1 MGLFSNVH
9 IYSASLA
16 LKRCHKRL
24 RRYFKNSLKKHVK
37 LCVTSMLLFS
47 VSALATVQYETANQ
61 RNYTVTQGLSQSTVY
76 KIIEDKQGFIWLATQ
91 RGIDRFD
98 GYQFIGFGQNDD
110 LSKGLPAS
118 FVNDIEI
125 DKSSDNIWVATLNG
139 LTLLDVKTSAF
150 TPFTLLNKDSQH
162 DKVVNAVHSANNEI
176 TWVGTQQGLYK
187 RKGNGEFE
195 WQHYA
200 EDEISIAD
208 IEQLNNGHLILATN
222 LGLKLYDP
230 DNGEW
235 RTLVKS
241 NTSFTSLLV
250 DSETNIWAGT
260 SGSGLFHIDGGSIT
274 NESIEESMTESIKV
288 QQFSNEEGLADS
300 IVNDIKQFNDGSIWV
315 ATTNGISIF
324 PKATQFD
331 IIDHSTVSQK
341 NDNLTSMI
349 QSLLQNKDGFIFY
362 GTLSTGFF
370 VIDPK
375 SVLFSRMIVDN
386 KKVTYA
392 VALENDK
399 SMWVAGEEGLF
410 NVDEHQQVVGPIKH
424 SSTKMQKDGNK
435 VTSLIYSTKSQ
446 SLWAGSRKGLSKLNP
461 NTRELEALAYDNFF
475 IYTIN
480 EDESGNLWLGTR
492 GNGLIKYDP
501 VNNKS
506 LARWDMPLVLRT
518 VEASDKKIWVAS
530 INGLYLID
538 PNTNALTQYTSD
550 VNDPTSLP
558 FDVVTWISELG
569 RNDYI
574 VGTQSKGLARMYFSE
589 DDSRPYFKPL
599 FTNSRISS
607 LSIGAVIKGV
617 NNHYWVSTT
626 EGLARVNADF
636 SEIMYFDEN
645 DGANASGYFVGGFD
659 TNSEGQIFLAGA
671 EGLTYFHPEQIEVD
685 QNFPALY
692 FTKLGA
698 LGENDN
704 AMQVLIPTE
713 LKGADRTFVIPDLKH
728 DNLALNVEFAALEF
742 GNPTTIAYRYKLEG
756 FHNSWQQSDSNMRS
770 ISFTNLDSGQY
781 ELKVKSNNRYGKW
794 NEDYVSLKFNVLAP
808 WWHNPWAIL
817 LFTLAL
823 LLILYSLYR
832 WRTYSLHLT
841 SLKLT
846 RMVEAQT
853 KDLEAANQ
861 KLKTLLNLD
870 PLTNAYN
877 RRGFKELASKEFSKY
892 ERYKTVFSILLIDID
907 DFKRIN
913 DGHGHDIGDQGLVF
927 VTQQL
932 SSTLRSHDILA
943 RWGGEEFI
951 VLLPETDRQKA
962 ADTAEKLRLSIANAK
977 LAIPLAMIDLTVSIG
992 VAEISGFNTIEA
1004 CIKKADER
1012 LYQAKHAGRNR
1023 IVY

>member
-1 MGLFSNVH
+1 MGLF
-9 IYSASLA
+9 IYIYIYRALLV
-16 LKRCHKRL
+16 LKRLNRCL
-24 RRYFKNSLKKHVK
+24 RSYFQNSLKKHGK
-37 LCVTSMLLFS
+37 LCLTSMLLFS
-47 VSALATVQYETANQ
+47 FSALATVPLQTPNQ

-76 KIIEDKQGFIWLATQ
+76 KIIEDRQGFIWLATQ

-98 GYQFIGFGQNDD
+98 GYQFISFGQNDD
-110 LSKGLPAS
+110 ASKGLPAS

-139 LTLLDVKTSAF
+139 LTLLDVKTSTF
-150 TPFTLLNKDSQH
+150 SPFTLLNKDSQH
-162 DKVVNAVHSANNEI
+162 DKVVNAVHSANSGI

-195 WQHYA
+195 SQHYA
-200 EDEISIAD
+200 EDEVSIAD
-208 IEQLNNGHLILATN
+208 IEQLNSGHLILATN
-222 LGLKLYDP
+222 LGLKLFDP
-230 DNGEW
+230 DTGEW
-235 RTLVKS
+235 QTLVES
-241 NTSFTSLLV
+241 NTFFTSVLI
-250 DSETNIWAGT
+250 DSEGNIWAGT
-260 SGSGLFHIDGGSIT
+260 SGSGLFHIDGGSMT
-274 NESIEESMTESIKV
+274 NESIEESMTDSIKL

-300 IVNDIKQFNDGSIWV
+300 IVNDIKQFSDGSIWV

-331 IIDHSTVSQK
+331 MIDHSTVNQK
-341 NDNLTSMI
+341 NDNQTSMI
-349 QSLLQNKDGFIFY
+349 QSLFQNKDGFVFY

-370 VIDPK
+370 VIDPN
-375 SVLFSRMIVDN
+375 SVLFSRILVDN
-386 KKVTYA
+386 KNVTYA
-392 VALENDK
+392 VALENER
-399 SMWVAGEEGLF
+399 SMWVAGEDGLF
-410 NVDEHQQVVGPIKH
+410 NVDEHQQIVGPIKH
-424 SSTKMQKDGNK
+424 SSEKMQNDGNK
-435 VTSLIYSTKSQ
+435 VTSLIYSAKSR

-461 NTRELEALAYDNFF
+461 NTRELESVAYDNFF

-480 EDESGNLWLGTR
+480 EDEFGNLWLGTR

-501 VNNKS
+501 VNNQS

-530 INGLYLID
+530 IDGLYLID
-538 PNTNALTQYTSD
+538 PNTDSLTRYTSD
-550 VNDPTSLP
+550 LNDPTALP
-558 FDVVTWISELG
+558 FDVVTWISEIG
-569 RNDYI
+569 SNDYV
-574 VGTQSKGLARMYFSE
+574 VGTQSKGLARMSFSE
-589 DDSRPYFKPL
+589 DDSRPYFEPL
-599 FTNSRISS
+599 FTDSRISS
-607 LSIGAVIKGV
+607 LSIGAVVKGV
-617 NNHYWVSTT
+617 NDHYWVSTT
-626 EGLARVNADF
+626 EGLARINADF

-645 DGANASGYFVGGFD
+645 DGANASGYFIGGFD

-671 EGLTYFHPEQIEVD
+671 EGLTYFHPEQIEVA

-698 LGENDN
+698 LDQNNN
-704 AMQVLIPTE
+704 AMQVLIPAKLSAAE
-713 LKGADRTFVIPDLKH
+713 RTFVIPDLPH
-728 DNLALNVEFAALEF
+728 DNLALNIEFAALEF

-794 NEDYVSLKFNVLAP
+794 NEDYFSLKFNVLAP
-808 WWHNPWAIL
+808 WWNSPWAIL
-817 LFTLAL
+817 LFAVLS
-823 LLILYSLYR
+823 LLILYSIYR

-853 KDLEAANQ
+853 KDLEAANE

-877 RRGFKELASKEFSKY
+877 RRGFKELANKEFSKY
-892 ERYKTVFSILLIDID
+892 ERHKTVFSILLIDID
-907 DFKRIN
+907 DFKRVN
-913 DGHGHDIGDQGLVF
+913 DGYGHDIGDQSLLF

-932 SSTLRSHDILA
+932 STTLRSHDILA

-951 VLLPETDRQKA
+951 VLLPETDRREA
-962 ADTAEKLRLSIANAK
+962 ANTAEKLRLGIANAK
-977 LAIPLAMIDLTVSIG
+977 LSIPSATIDLTVSIG
-992 VAEISGFNTIEA
+992 VAEISGFDSIEA
-1004 CIKKADER
+1004 CIKNADER
-1012 LYQAKHAGRNR
+1012 LYQAKHDGRNR